1 MGMSVLDIII
11 AVGIPATIG
20 GLIYIG
26 RKLQILDDLK
36 NVIDKVKGNLKVISD
51 FLIRDN
57 KNFNSS
63 ELQVLSPFT
72 LTAEG
77 ENFIK
82 KIGFQNVF
90 GDNKEDFFHC
100 IESEKPKLK
109 YDVEAAAIKSISM
122 LYDEEYMNF
131 LKVFFYNNP
140 KRSMENTAPT
150 LGVYVRDK
158 YLSEHPEITQ

>member
-1 MGMSVLDIII
+1 MSLLDIII
-11 AVGIPATIG
+11 TIGVASTIG
-20 GLIYIG
+20 GLVYIG

-36 NVIDKVKGNLKVISD
+36 LVTDKVKGNLKVISD

-77 ENFIK
+77 NNFIK

-90 GDNKEDFFHC
+90 GENKEEFFRW

-109 YDVEAAAIKSISM
+109 YDVETAAIKSIAI
-122 LYDEEYMNF
+122 LYDKEYMNF

>member
-1 MGMSVLDIII
+1 M
-11 AVGIPATIG
+11 
-20 GLIYIG
+20 
-26 RKLQILDDLK
+26 
-36 NVIDKVKGNLKVISD
+36 ISD

-77 ENFIK
+77 NNFIK

-90 GDNKEDFFHC
+90 NENKEDFLRC

-109 YDVEAAAIKSISM
+109 YDVETAAIKSISM
-122 LYDEEYMNF
+122 LYDKEYMNF

>member
-1 MGMSVLDIII
+1 MEFLNVII
-11 AVGIPATIG
+11 AIGVATTVG

-140 KRSMENTAPT
+140 KRSMENTAQT

>member
-1 MGMSVLDIII
+1 MSFLDVII
-11 AVGIPATIG
+11 AIGIPATIG

-36 NVIDKVKGNLKVISD
+36 IVTDKVKGNLKVVSD

-63 ELQVLSPFT
+63 ELQALSPFT

-90 GDNKEDFFHC
+90 GDNEEEFFRC

-122 LYDEEYMNF
+122 LYDKEYMNF

>member
-1 MGMSVLDIII
+1 MEFLNVII
-11 AVGIPATIG
+11 AIGVATTVG

>member
-1 MGMSVLDIII
+1 MEFLNVII
-11 AVGIPATIG
+11 AIGVATTVG

-36 NVIDKVKGNLKVISD
+36 IVTDKVKGNLKVISD

-57 KNFNSS
+57 KNFDSS

-72 LTAEG
+72 LTAVG

-90 GDNKEDFFHC
+90 NEHKEDFLRC

-109 YDVEAAAIKSISM
+109 YDVETAAMKSISM
-122 LYDEEYMNF
+122 GNTGF
-131 LKVFFYNNP
+131 PRRF
-140 KRSMENTAPT
+140 RSRWSARNRASCSSAS
-150 LGVYVRDK
+150 VS
-158 YLSEHPEITQ
+158 SEKPFASSSPPMYSSTRSA